1 MSSPLSTGPQPGNGD
16 QAARAA
22 YPPPPQKIILEQP
35 GGWFGRLGK
44 LLWFALIVSLFFNFS
59 QMATNQEYFKKG
71 SSKVQ
76 EKFHSGSE
84 SSSDKIA
91 IVRVE
96 GAIMDTDGYIK
107 HQIDRVTED
116 KDVKAVVLRI
126 NSPGGTVAASD
137 YLYHHLIELRKKRD
151 IPLVVSMGGICAS
164 GGYYMAMAVGDQKDS
179 IYAEPATW
187 TGSIGV
193 IIPHYDIS
201 DLLESWKIEDDS
213 IASAKMKQIGSPTRK
228 LSPEERAEERKILQS
243 LVDESFENFK
253 DIVRKGRPALAE
265 DDMKLDEITT
275 GQIFTA
281 SQAKSHGMVDQIGY
295 IEEAIGRATE
305 MAALSKEK
313 VRIVEYKRPPSLIDA
328 FGGSAQAEGLAMP
341 SFSLENLLDLTAPRA
356 YYLSTW
362 LPAVLSNSR

>member
-1 MSSPLSTGPQPGNGD
+1 MSSPVSPTGANPGSVD
-16 QAARAA
+16 PARAA
-22 YPPPPQKIILEQP
+22 YPLPPQKIVLEQP

-59 QMATNQEYFKKG
+59 QMATNQEYFQTG
-71 SSKVQ
+71 ASKVQ
-76 EKFHSGSE
+76 ERYHSGSE
-84 SSSDKIA
+84 DAKDKVA
-91 IVRVE
+91 IIRVE
-96 GAIMDTDGYIK
+96 GGIMDTEGYIK

-116 KDVKAVVLRI
+116 TDVKAVVLRI

-193 IIPHYDIS
+193 IIPHYDVS
-201 DLLESWKIEDDS
+201 NLLESWKIQDDS
-213 IASAKMKQIGSPTRK
+213 IASAKMKQMGSPTRK
-228 LSPEERAEERKILQS
+228 LSPEEREEERKVLQS

-265 DDMKLDEITT
+265 DDMKLDEITA
-275 GQIFTA
+275 GHVFTA
-281 SQAKSHGMVDQIGY
+281 NQAKSHGMVDKIGY
-295 IEEAIGRATE
+295 IEEAISRAVE
-305 MAALSKEK
+305 MASLPKEK
-313 VRIVEYKRPPSLIDA
+313 FRVVEYKRPPTLLDA
-328 FGGSAQAEGLAMP
+328 FGGSAKAEALAMP
-341 SFSLENLLDLTAPRA
+341 SFSLETLIDLAAPRA

-362 LPAVLSNSR
+362 LPTILSNSK